1 MTRGHSYSA
10 AVFID
15 VPEGEV
21 RQRVAEEIVRS
32 YAYDTCSRRTER

>member
-1 MTRGHSYSA
+1 MMRGHSYYVA
-10 AVFID
+10 AFTD